1 MAYKV
6 DKFNGN
12 LLTTVADGTLDASTD
27 LRFVGKNYA
36 GYGEIQNEN
45 FLHLMENFAN
55 TTPPPKPVVGQIW
68 YDTNNKKLRFYDGTR
83 FKLTTGAEVGTQQP
97 SGLGAGELW
106 WNSSVG
112 KLYIYNGTDFTLVGP
127 DTDPQTGGAVARVV
141 KDSLGGNRTILQLLS
156 EGSVVAI
163 VSSTAFTLG
172 TENLISGFSQ
182 IKQGFTLINTGTD
195 GVTTSDHTYWGT
207 ASNALRLGGFPAS
220 DYLRG
225 SDLLFS
231 ATARF
236 SDNGFT
242 VGDGDDIAV
251 KIRDG
256 DKPYIESRLGVPIK
270 VEIRNPDNL
279 FAAARNV
286 LTVSYTDVYP
296 GESGVNLGT
305 PSLKWNAVNATTVN
319 ATTVNGNLVGN
330 SAGDHTGNVRA
341 INNDILINAVTRE
354 IGSATT
360 TFIAQE
366 FIGPLTGD
374 CSGKSNNS
382 GLLEGAPPRVIVEAN
397 SIVQRDSSGDV
408 FARNFVATGAANKA
422 DALRLGDTGT
432 YVFSNTGAI
441 GNTIAAR
448 TSGGNLFAILFE
460 GTATSAR
467 YADLAEKYLTDR
479 DYDVGTVVAVG
490 GEKEVTASQFGDRA
504 IGVVSANPAFMMNSE
519 LEGGTYVA
527 LKGRVPVKVV
537 GSVKKKDRLVATDN
551 GCAIRATHHQHS
563 DVFAIAL
570 EDSDDTGVKLIEA
583 IIL

>member
-12 LLTTVADGTLDASTD
+12 FLTTVADGTLDASTD

-68 YDTNNKKLRFYDGTR
+68 YDSGNKKLRFYDGTR

-97 SGLGAGELW
+97 TGLGAGEFW

-112 KLYIYNGTDFTLVGP
+112 KLYIYNGTDYTLVGP

-163 VSSTAFTLG
+163 LSATAFTLG
-172 TENLISGFSQ
+172 SENNIPGFSK
-182 IKQGFTLINTGTD
+182 IRQGFTLINTEADDGITTTD
-195 GVTTSDHTYWGT
+195 HRYWGT
-207 ASNALRLGGFPAS
+207 ASNSLRLGGFPAS
-220 DYLRG
+220 DYLRSSG
-225 SDLLFS
+225 LVFT

-236 SDNGFT
+236 LDNGFT
-242 VGDGDDIAV
+242 VGDGDDLSV
-251 KIRDG
+251 NIRDG
-256 DKPYIESRLGVPIK
+256 DKPYIESRLGVPIRFN
-270 VEIRNPDNL
+270 IRNADNL
-279 FAAARNV
+279 NAAARNT
-286 LTVSYTDVYP
+286 LTVSYSDVSP
-296 GESGVNLGT
+296 GETGINLGT
-305 PSLKWNAVNATTVN
+305 SSLKWNAVNAVTVN
-319 ATTVNGNLVGN
+319 ATTFNGNLVGN
-330 SAGDHTGNVRA
+330 STGSHQGNVVA
-341 INNDILINAVTRE
+341 LNNDILINAATRQ
-354 IGSATT
+354 IGSSTT
-360 TFIAQE
+360 TFVAQE

-382 GLLEGAPPRVIVEAN
+382 GLLEGAPPRVVVEGN
-397 SIVQRDSSGDV
+397 SIVQRDGSGDI
-408 FARNFVATGAANKA
+408 FARNFIATGAANKA
-422 DALRLGDTGT
+422 DTLKLGNTGNYVSSDTGP
-432 YVFSNTGAI
+432 I

-467 YADLAEKYLTDR
+467 YADLAEKYLTDKE
-479 DYDVGTVVAVG
+479 YEVGTVMVVG
-490 GEKEVTASQFGDRA
+490 GEKEVTASTAGQRA
-504 IGVVSANPAFMMNSE
+504 VGVVSGNPAFMMNSE

-527 LKGRVPVKVV
+527 LKGRVPVKVFGRV
-537 GSVKKKDRLVATDN
+537 NKGDELIAGHEGNAVAGSGK
-551 GCAIRATHHQHS
+551 
-563 DVFAIAL
+563 VFAIAL
-570 EDSDDTGVKLIEA
+570 EHNDNPGVKLVEA
-583 IIL
+583 VIL